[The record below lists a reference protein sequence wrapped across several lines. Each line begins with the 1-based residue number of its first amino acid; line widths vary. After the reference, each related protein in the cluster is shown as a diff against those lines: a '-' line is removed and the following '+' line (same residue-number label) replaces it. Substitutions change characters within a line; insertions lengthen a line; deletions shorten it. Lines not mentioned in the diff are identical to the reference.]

1 MFKSLLLS
9 LRGLMRHKAE
19 EHTDIRYAGKEHIAN
34 VKEKIENVRK
44 QRNVIGGQHLVLKG
58 KLEKVL
64 TEKAEAKK
72 AFQHWSKEG
81 DKAKEDRAFDIH
93 TNLHNEADAF
103 EKELQGIENEI
114 VKLDAQIKT
123 METDTR
129 QAASALNKAATTQQ
143 VGRATKA
150 IEEVHSDLNKGPL
163 SSVIEAAELQAAT
176 AQATKNERQSHDHR
190 DVLDIPN
197 SSTPTREELLNN

>member
-9 LRGLMRHKAE
+9 IKGFFRSKAE
-19 EHTDIRYAGKEHIAN
+19 EHTDLRYAGKEHIAN
-34 VKEKIENVRK
+34 VKEKIEDVRK
-44 QRNVIGGQHLVLKG
+44 QRNAIGGQHLVLKG
-58 KLEKVL
+58 KLDKVL
-64 TEKAEAKK
+64 AEKAVAKK
-72 AFQHWSKEG
+72 AFQHWAKEG
-81 DKAKEDRAFDIH
+81 DKEKEDRAFELH

-163 SSVIEAAELQAAT
+163 SGVIEAAELQAAT
-176 AQATKNERQSHDHR
+176 AQATKNERQSHDNR

-197 SSTPTREELLNN
+197 SSTPTREELLND